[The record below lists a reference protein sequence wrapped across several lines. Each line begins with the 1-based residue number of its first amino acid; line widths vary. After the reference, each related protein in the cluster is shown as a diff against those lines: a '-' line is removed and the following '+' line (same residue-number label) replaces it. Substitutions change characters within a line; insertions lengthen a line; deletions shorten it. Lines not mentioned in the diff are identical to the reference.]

1 MEQNPEIRQ
10 RLNKN
15 FKDFHA
21 SDFRELLRMYAEE
34 GDEAA
39 LQLAQDFVPDNFD
52 AATIVGKITKIPT
65 VDEVSTSGAIAGYA
79 APIHKKEEDDL
90 VERVMNYL
98 LKIGDFTK

>member
-1 MEQNPEIRQ
+1 
-10 RLNKN
+10 
-15 FKDFHA
+15 
-21 SDFRELLRMYAEE
+21 MYAVE
-34 GDEAA
+34 GNEVA

-98 LKIGDFTK
+98 LKEIGSISQ